1 MSESAAEVMADKEN
15 RGNPVSAEPAL
26 QKAAPPA
33 DQVRARAPW
42 GCVVRPRAGQE
53 ADNAQAFQ

>member
-33 DQVRARAPW
+33 DQVRACAPW
-42 GCVVRPRAGQE
+42 CASAGQE

>member
-26 QKAAPPA
+26 QKDAPPA
-33 DQVRARAPW
+33 DQVRACAPW
-42 GCVVRPRAGQE
+42 CASAGQE

>member
-33 DQVRARAPW
+33 DQVRACAH
-42 GCVVRPRAGQE
+42 QE